1 MKWQINAL
9 FEPDIIWTG
18 ELNRQTLRLERRLAV
33 LPPSNANLECSLWRD
48 ADRAAGVGLTL
59 DLGDVRL
66 SENAVDSSEVLAT
79 KKAFDALNHQVESY
93 LNRLRERDFWSRT
106 SRNRGAAAESTS
118 AASFRFAPVSKDE
131 AVRAIDR
138 HLSDLYNFVRREIA
152 GRQALG
158 DLLAGELTPEEI
170 VDETAVAAIERFDSR
185 PADLKF
191 EEWLWQLA
199 LDAIRRRAQEI
210 KIERENLMRLE
221 DDGWAATSAAT
232 ARAAEEDEI
241 FEFYQPDERL
251 RLEDL
256 IADERVPTPEETVA
270 RRDLQQ
276 YVNQT
281 LASLPRR
288 WREAFVLYSV
298 EGKTL
303 EETARVL
310 RQPVDAVRRN
320 IEMAREYLRE
330 RLIEAGVARPAADQ
344 PQTAAEAA

>member
-1 MKWQINAL
+1 MKYEINAL
-9 FEPDIIWTG
+9 FEPDIVWAG
-18 ELNRQTLRLERRLAV
+18 EINRQTMRLERKLAV

-48 ADRAAGVGLTL
+48 AERASGVGLTL

-66 SENAVDSSEVLAT
+66 SEKAVDSSEVMAT
-79 KKAFDALNHQVESY
+79 KKAFDALNHQVEAH

-106 SRNRGAAAESTS
+106 SRNRGEKESNRAAFFAPASKHEAAE
-118 AASFRFAPVSKDE
+118 
-131 AVRAIDR
+131 AIDR

-191 EEWLWQLA
+191 EGWLWQLA
-199 LDAIRRRAQEI
+199 LDAIRRRAEEI
-210 KIERENLMRLE
+210 KIERETLMRLE
-221 DDGWAATSAAT
+221 DDGWAATSAA
-232 ARAAEEDEI
+232 AACAAEDEI
-241 FEFYQPDERL
+241 YEYYQPDERL

-310 RQPVDAVRRN
+310 RLPVDAVRRN
-320 IEMAREYLRE
+320 VEMAREYLRE

-344 PQTAAEAA
+344 PRTATAAAA